1 MDPVRQLLLRALID
15 QAARR
20 RRASP
25 GARRGPLAALR
36 HSRGTGLGLR
46 GLAALLSAGA
56 LLVLAPPG
64 HGQPANA
71 RPGAPLS
78 VLTREGRQALATISA
93 GGHDFV
99 SLDEVARLFGLTVRE
114 DVLAGSLSVSRGSR
128 TLVVSTTQ
136 GLASASGRLVSLPA
150 TPVRQGKSW
159 LVPIELVGRALP
171 LVLDERLEWRP
182 ASRLVVLGDLRVP
195 RVVVRHEPIGRSVR
209 VTFEVTP
216 ADTRHVVEEGPARLL
231 VRFDADLLDADL
243 AAPPASDVLS
253 TVRVMEPGT
262 TIALELGPAFA
273 SYRAADE
280 PAGTGRAR
288 LVVDLLAAPAAS
300 PAPAAP
306 AEPAGPRPE
315 PPPPLI
321 LDTPR
326 TALRTVVIDP
336 GHGGEETG
344 ARGPGGTFEKDVTL
358 AVARQLKS
366 LLESRLGVRVL
377 LTRDGDQ
384 TVALDDRAALANN
397 NKADLFVSLHA
408 NASVRAAVRGAEVF
422 YLSAGEYTDEARRL
436 ALAEGAALPVV
447 TGGERRVEMI
457 LWEMAQLR
465 HLEDSAALAAL
476 VEQEL
481 RQRVPMSPR
490 AIQQAPFRVLVGA
503 NMPAVLV
510 EMGFMTN
517 PEEERLLASPAHQA
531 SLASALYESIVRFR
545 AYLEGGRRPIAPPAA
560 PAAPPGAARSGPGV
574 G

>member
-1 MDPVRQLLLRALID
+1 MERVRLLLRVLSPPS
-15 QAARR
+15 ARR
-20 RRASP
+20 RRGNP
-25 GARRGPLAALR
+25 GGRAPRLAAARPPRAGCLI
-36 HSRGTGLGLR
+36 LR
-46 GLAALLSAGA
+46 GLAALSAAGA
-56 LLVLAPPG
+56 LLVLVPAG
-64 HGQPANA
+64 RGQPANA
-71 RPGAPLS
+71 GPGAPVS
-78 VLTREGRQALATISA
+78 VVSRDGRQALATTSI
-93 GGHDFV
+93 GGHEFV
-99 SLDEVARLFGLTVRE
+99 SLDEVARLFGLAVR
-114 DVLAGSLSVSRGSR
+114 DDALAGSLTVSRGAR

-159 LVPIELVGRALP
+159 LVPVDLVGRALP

-182 ASRLVVLGDLRVP
+182 ASRLIVLGDLRVP
-195 RVVVRHEPIGRSVR
+195 RVVVRHEPLGRSLR
-209 VTFEVTP
+209 VTLEVAP
-216 ADTRHVVEEGPARLL
+216 AGTGHTVEEALGRLL
-231 VRFDADLLDADL
+231 VRFDADLLDADI
-243 AAPPASDVLS
+243 AAPPASDLLS
-253 TVRVMEPGT
+253 AVRVADPGT
-262 TIALELGPAFA
+262 AVALELGPAFA
-273 SYRAADE
+273 SFRAADE
-280 PAGTGRAR
+280 PAEGGRAR
-288 LVVDLLAAPAAS
+288 LVVDLLAAPAQS
-300 PAPAAP
+300 PPSP
-306 AEPAGPRPE
+306 EPSPPRPE
-315 PPPPLI
+315 PPPPAI
-321 LDTPR
+321 LDAPR
-326 TALRTVVIDP
+326 TALRTIVLDP

-344 ARGPGGTFEKDVTL
+344 ARGPGGTLEKDVTL
-358 AVARQLKS
+358 AVARQLKG

-422 YLSAGEYTDEARRL
+422 YLSAGEYTDEARRV

-465 HLEDSAALAAL
+465 HLEDSAALATL

-531 SLASALYESIVRFR
+531 SLASALYESLVRFR
-545 AYLEGGRRPIAPPAA
+545 TYLESGRKPVAPPAG
-560 PAAPPGAARSGPGV
+560 PDAPPARVRPGPG
-574 G
+574 GR